1 MSGNGHLQAN
11 IFYQN
16 LKETMNEAENISP
29 IRGGKNHFKRAKI
42 ELRDQSSFDLP
53 TTFPKRK
60 KQALNRFFFLKIS
73 QLNQLGFFHFDRQ

>member
-16 LKETMNEAENISP
+16 LLETMNEAENISP
-29 IRGGKNHFKRAKI
+29 ILGGQNHFKRANI
-42 ELRDQSSFDLP
+42 EVRDQRSIDLL

-60 KQALNRFFFLKIS
+60 KQVLNQVFFLV
-73 QLNQLGFFHFDRQ
+73 NQSIESAWILSIR

>member
-29 IRGGKNHFKRAKI
+29 IRGGQNHFKRAKI
-42 ELRDQSSFDLP
+42 ELRNQSSFDLL

-60 KQALNRFFFLKIS
+60 MQALNQVFFLE
-73 QLNQLGFFHFDRQ
+73 NQSIESAWILSFR